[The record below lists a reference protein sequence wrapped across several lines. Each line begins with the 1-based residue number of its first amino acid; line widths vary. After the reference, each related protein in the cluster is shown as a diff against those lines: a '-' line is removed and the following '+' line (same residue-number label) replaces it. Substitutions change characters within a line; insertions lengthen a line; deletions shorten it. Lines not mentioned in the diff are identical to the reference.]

1 MSGIHD
7 IIDRIVVSLL
17 TASLAVVVGICFA
30 QVIARYV
37 FNASFS
43 WVEEVSIIILL
54 WAMWGGACIALRDN
68 THLKVLLLP
77 ERLKPK
83 AQIALRLGLNCLV
96 ILFLGTIA
104 YTSRLT
110 IAAMENIMLLSIELP
125 ENVMYW
131 SVPVG
136 CLLMI
141 YYVIRA
147 MIQDWKRL

>member
-1 MSGIHD
+1 MPRIHA
-7 IIDRIVVSLL
+7 IIDRIVTYLL
-17 TASLAVVVGICFA
+17 AASLAVVVGICFV
-30 QVIARYV
+30 QVIARYI

-43 WVEEVSIIILL
+43 WVEEVSITILL

-68 THLKVLLLP
+68 THLKVLILP
-77 ERLKPK
+77 ERLRPK
-83 AQIALRLGLNCLV
+83 TQAVLRLGLNCLV

-110 IAAMENIMLLSIELP
+110 IAAMENITLLSVP
-125 ENVMYW
+125 VSANVMYW
-131 SVPVG
+131 SVPIG

-141 YYVIRA
+141 YYAIRS

>member
-1 MSGIHD
+1 MSSIHAF
-7 IIDRIVVSLL
+7 IDRMVTYLL
-17 TASLAVVVGICFA
+17 AASLAVVVGICFV
-30 QVIARYV
+30 QVIARYI

-43 WVEEVSIIILL
+43 WVEEVSIITLL

-68 THLKVLLLP
+68 THLQVLLLP

-104 YTSRLT
+104 YTSKLT
-110 IAAMENIMLLSIELP
+110 IASMENMTLLSIDVP
-125 ENVMYW
+125 ANVMYW